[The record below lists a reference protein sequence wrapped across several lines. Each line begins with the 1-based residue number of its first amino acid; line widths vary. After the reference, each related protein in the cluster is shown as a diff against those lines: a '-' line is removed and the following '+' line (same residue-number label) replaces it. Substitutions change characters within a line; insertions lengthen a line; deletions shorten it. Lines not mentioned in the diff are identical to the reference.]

1 MIQHKEIGRPLGRQ
15 SFGYG
20 VSKGKLQKQINF
32 IIELSYYIKENN
44 GCFNKKKGWN
54 RNRTKT
60 FSNAVVKRVVSR
72 FKKRAIIGRP

>member
-44 GCFNKKKGWN
+44 GCFNKKSGGIEIEPKHSLMQL
-54 RNRTKT
+54 R
-60 FSNAVVKRVVSR
+60 SEL
-72 FKKRAIIGRP
+72 